1 MEKKRFKKMMI
12 KNILHVIKLHFCAKR
27 IAKKDKMPYLD
38 RHRYIRKFLYI
49 YHRDMKVKQNVFG
62 IENLNGLEGC
72 VFMGNHQSQEDGPA
86 LLKAPGDNDYA
97 AACLINDERT
107 HYFFFSN
114 LCDMLKFKRIKF
126 DDLRSQAKIYNEMK
140 DEINQGYRFIIFPE
154 AGYSDNRNNLQ
165 EFNTPA
171 FVPAIKAKCPIV
183 PFVLYDTWRVYND
196 DFAKSGLLTYEV
208 HFLKPIQYAEYKD
221 LNKQEIAN
229 LVKNKIL
236 EKLNEIKKE
245 KGEIIS
251 QC

>member
-1 MEKKRFKKMMI
+1 MMI

-86 LLKAPGDNDYA
+86 LLKALGDNDYA

-126 DDLRSQAKIYNEMK
+126 DDLRSQAIELSTSQKKLSN
-140 DEINQGYRFIIFPE
+140 
-154 AGYSDNRNNLQ
+154 
-165 EFNTPA
+165 
-171 FVPAIKAKCPIV
+171 VPITISMA
-183 PFVLYDTWRVYND
+183 
-196 DFAKSGLLTYEV
+196 
-208 HFLKPIQYAEYKD
+208 
-221 LNKQEIAN
+221 
-229 LVKNKIL
+229 KNKIVTFIL
-236 EKLNEIKKE
+236 GLTQKQKYIESLILQLMYYYSPNDLKLIILTTKENEENWEYLKYTPYMWSEKKDK
-245 KGEIIS
+245 IS
-251 QC
+251 NA